1 MNSYCKKKN
10 EIHVEQGGIDNGKCR
25 QPKTQI
31 IENNQ
36 KNPHI
41 LFLSTFCPQ
50 ATAHE
55 VKPARGVPK
64 RYNGGKSPI

>member
-1 MNSYCKKKN
+1 M
-10 EIHVEQGGIDNGKCR
+10 
-25 QPKTQI
+25 
-31 IENNQ
+31 ENAGNQ
-36 KNPHI
+36 KLKLLKITKKNPHI